1 VKDDFFMI
9 MDTEIV
15 AFLGMILILVA
26 FFLET
31 RNVIESKA
39 PLYLSLMAI
48 GSGLLAI
55 RAYLIEEWAFF
66 ILEVAWFLTAV
77 VGLLYLKSDFDRN
90 E

>member
-1 VKDDFFMI
+1 MI